1 MTLRLVYLIFCQ
13 LSAWIALLMRSEAS
27 KAAEILVLR
36 HQVSVLRRQVARPRL
51 SWADRA
57 LISALA
63 RLLSKARRRHLFV
76 TPGTL
81 LRRHADVITRRW
93 TGKRQR
99 CGRPPTSPP
108 LRRVILRMAAEN
120 PGWGYR
126 RIAGELAGMGR
137 KVGASTV
144 WAILKR
150 AGIDPSPRRSG
161 PTWTEFLR
169 GQAHGILACDFF
181 HCDTVLLTRLY
192 CFVVVEHANR
202 RVHVLGVTAHPTADW
217 VCQQARNLVMDLG
230 DLVAQF
236 KFLIRDRDSKFT
248 SMFDAVFASED
259 IQIIKTPI
267 RAPRANAIMERWIG
281 SLRRELLD
289 RMLSSTPDI
298 YAECS
303 PSTKTTS
310 IPTDHTDPSPKRPRY
325 EHYPNPKPPT
335 SRSSDVTDS
344 AEPSTNTSRSRKVAK
359 FWAPTGSVDVSSPP
373 GCSSLKERDRSSL
386 FCCS

>member
-1 MTLRLVYLIFCQ
+1 VTLRLVYLIFCQ
-13 LSAWIALLMRSEAS
+13 FSAWIALLMRSEAS
-27 KAAEILVLR
+27 KTAEILVLR
-36 HQVSVLRRQVARPRL
+36 HQVSVLRRQVARPRPT
-51 SWADRA
+51 WADRA

-63 RLLSKARRRHLFV
+63 RLLSTARRRHLFV

-81 LRRHADVITRRW
+81 LRWHAEVITRRW

-108 LRRVILRMAAEN
+108 LRRVIVRRAAEN

-137 KVGASTV
+137 QVGASTV

-192 CFVVVEHANR
+192 CFTVVEHANR

-217 VCQQARNLVMDLG
+217 VAQQARTLLMDLG

-289 RMLSSTPDI
+289 RMLIFNARHLRRVLAEYENHFNTHRPHRSLGQAAPLRALPQPETTDI
-298 YAECS
+298 
-303 PSTKTTS
+303 TV
-310 IPTDHTDPSPKRPRY
+310 IR
-325 EHYPNPKPPT
+325 
-335 SRSSDVTDS
+335 
-344 AEPSTNTSRSRKVAK
+344 
-359 FWAPTGSVDVSSPP
+359 
-373 GCSSLKERDRSSL
+373 RDRL
-386 FCCS
+386 GGAIHEYIQVA

>member
-1 MTLRLVYLIFCQ
+1 VTLRLVYLIFCQ
-13 LSAWIALLMRSEAS
+13 FSAWIALLMRSEGS
-27 KAAEILVLR
+27 KTAEILVLR

-63 RLLSKARRRHLFV
+63 RLLSKAGRRHLFV
-76 TPGTL
+76 TPATL
-81 LRRHADVITRRW
+81 LRWHADVITRRW

-108 LRRVILRMAAEN
+108 LRRVIVRMAAEN

-126 RIAGELAGMGR
+126 RIAGELAGTGR

-169 GQAHGILACDFF
+169 GHAHGILACDFF
-181 HCDTVLLTRLY
+181 HCDTVLFTRLY
-192 CFVVVEHANR
+192 CFTVVEHANR

-217 VCQQARNLVMDLG
+217 VCQQARNLLMDLG

-248 SMFDAVFASED
+248 SMFDAVFVSEG

-289 RMLSSTPDI
+289 RMLIFNARHLRRVLAEYENHFNTHRPHRSLAQAAPLRALPQPETTDI
-298 YAECS
+298 
-303 PSTKTTS
+303 TV
-310 IPTDHTDPSPKRPRY
+310 IR
-325 EHYPNPKPPT
+325 
-335 SRSSDVTDS
+335 
-344 AEPSTNTSRSRKVAK
+344 
-359 FWAPTGSVDVSSPP
+359 
-373 GCSSLKERDRSSL
+373 RDRL
-386 FCCS
+386 GGAIHEYRQVA